1 MVIVMKDR
9 TSNQI
14 KFNIF
19 SFISIFARSLLEVF
33 ISLYLFK
40 NGFSIKSVLTFYL
53 LENGF
58 AFFIS
63 YLFVKIG
70 EKYKYSTVM
79 YIGIFSFIVL
89 QIVLNNIVHSYMY
102 IILISFLYSL
112 YSRGYWVSRRYYITD
127 IIPQRNS
134 SESFSIL
141 MIVSE
146 IASIISGYFGGF
158 LLDSFNI
165 LSLTIIS
172 SVLLVISVIPL
183 IKIKTKTSN
192 KKIELIKNLKKYDK
206 RNYVAFSLYEIN
218 NLLTFIFPIYIA
230 MYIKDS
236 YIMASSINAIS
247 NLAIIVFIL
256 VYGRIIKKRNYFVI
270 SSALFVFISISK
282 LFFLNYFIFVFYF
295 IEGLIKKMQE
305 QSVNKIYFE
314 NRRGMDLTHYNLI
327 YQLTES
333 LVRVVVVLPLLFI
346 NDIKMMILFILLFIS
361 AELVIYAFFKKSKNL
376 D

>member
-19 SFISIFARSLLEVF
+19 SFVSIFARSLLEVF

-112 YSRGYWVSRRYYITD
+112 YRRGYWVSRRYYITD

-361 AELVIYAFFKKSKNL
+361 AELVIYAFFKKSKKL

>member
-112 YSRGYWVSRRYYITD
+112 YRRGYWVSRRYYITD

-361 AELVIYAFFKKSKNL
+361 AELVIYAFFKKSKKL

>member
-79 YIGIFSFIVL
+79 FIGIFSFIVL

-112 YSRGYWVSRRYYITD
+112 YRRGYWVSRRYYITD

-361 AELVIYAFFKKSKNL
+361 AELVIYAFFKKSKKL

>member
-1 MVIVMKDR
+1 MKDR

-112 YSRGYWVSRRYYITD
+112 YRRGYWVSRRYYITD

-361 AELVIYAFFKKSKNL
+361 AELVIYAFFKKSKKL